1 MKRVRTG
8 LVMVSVVAT
17 LNVGGVAFA
26 ANYVLPWADGGAGA
40 SDFEVK
46 IGGNCGAT
54 GLTFRDNEDYGFDT
68 ASLLTVGGTTVG
80 ASATLVDVTT
90 VGTDSIATH
99 SENIG
104 DLTVEVSYRFT
115 DDNIARTLVTITNNG
130 ATASTGL
137 TVSMVYDHGDVF
149 AVRSVDGGTWRG
161 SGDWFVMSENGV
173 ASNVFDNYK
182 AVFHMPDGPGS
193 PESPA
198 SLVECAGPAL
208 SLSSVT
214 ETIVYSYLVDIP
226 AGESRRIMTLQGMAP
241 TADGV
246 TTGVQ
251 NYSPASMTPGSGI
264 LDDLSAED
272 ASTVV
277 NWVFDGSGS
286 GDDQPSYDIDIDI
299 DISNYTRES
308 DLPDTL

>member
-1 MKRVRTG
+1 MKIFRTG
-8 LVMVSVVAT
+8 LVMVSVIAT
-17 LNVGGVAFA
+17 LNVGGVAYA
-26 ANYVLPWADGGAGA
+26 ASENLPWSDGGAGA
-40 SDFEVK
+40 SDFEVMN
-46 IGGNCGAT
+46 GFSCGAT
-54 GLTFRDNEDYGFDT
+54 GLSFRDNEDYGFDR

-80 ASATLVDVTT
+80 ASASAVDVTT
-90 VGTDSIATH
+90 DGTDSIATY
-99 SENIG
+99 SEIIG
-104 DLTVEVSYRFT
+104 DLTVEVIYRFT

-130 ATASTGL
+130 ANAATGL
-137 TVSMVYDHGDVF
+137 SVSMVYDHGDTF

-226 AGESRRIMTLQGMAP
+226 AGESRRIVTLQGMAP

-246 TTGVQ
+246 TTKVQ
-251 NYSPASMTPGSGI
+251 NYSPGSQTPGSGI
-264 LDDLSAED
+264 LGDLSAED
-272 ASTVV
+272 ACTVV
-277 NWVFDGSGS
+277 NWVFDVCGSG
-286 GDDQPSYDIDIDI
+286 GGQPTYDIDI